1 MEGRSCGVFC
11 DCLCLPWT
19 CACSFDS
26 RPAVLETE
34 WGRRLLSLEWAA
46 SSPVALP
53 AVGQGLPF
61 QSCFSNLSLA
71 SEPVANCHSF
81 WALCL
86 LPSNSLPWKSHI
98 GQGLAIVCVTY
109 LAWVLHLFIK
119 VAFKCPLPFGS
130 KFLVINMQL
139 VACCFSVH
147 RERGCLLFAGTGSQ
161 RFQNMPL
168 NRWQLGIFGT

>member
-1 MEGRSCGVFC
+1 MREEA
-11 DCLCLPWT
+11 PQ
-19 CACSFDS
+19 
-26 RPAVLETE
+26 
-34 WGRRLLSLEWAA
+34 LEWAA
-46 SSPVALP
+46 RSPVASLQLGK
-53 AVGQGLPF
+53 AF